1 MLAILHFFIQSK
13 ANVGEATVAAGLFA
27 WLMIWRF
34 LPTKLRTKYLGLVL
48 LAVGATLAA
57 LAFELSWYGLVNH
70 VDPIRVLRA
79 DLDPDLAPR
88 ATLKVLLS
96 GLLVIVLVVARR
108 GAKLLW
114 TKRYIQKTIPS
125 S

>member
-1 MLAILHFFIQSK
+1 
-13 ANVGEATVAAGLFA
+13 VAAGLFA

-34 LPTKLRTKYLGLVL
+34 LPTKLRTTYLGLVL
-48 LAVGATLAA
+48 LAVGATLVA

-70 VDPIRVLRA
+70 VDPMRVLGA

-96 GLLVIVLVVARR
+96 GLLAIVLVAARR

-114 TKRYIQKTIPS
+114 TRRYIQRTIPS